1 MIGSMHPIFV
11 PLDFPYKDNEVY
23 RVRENTLFD
32 TAHIKTGYRD
42 GVVAES
48 YVISWHDVI
57 IYKFPEIVDDHN
69 GIPLSAYEEA
79 LPHVLSY
86 FQNRFDNL
94 IPHRYFNP
102 GGVNDFYSRFPPCC
116 LTSCCAYVRTLTE
129 VTDFRDFAFDCHW
142 NSPRDTL
149 MSCTY
154 SYSLKFH
161 LCKDD
166 LYCCGDFIRA

>member
-23 RVRENTLFD
+23 HVRENILFD
-32 TAHIKTGYRD
+32 TAQIRTRYVS
-42 GVVAES
+42 GVGETNL
-48 YVISWHDVI
+48 ISWHDDV
-57 IYKFPEIVDDHN
+57 IYKFPKVVN
-69 GIPLSAYEEA
+69 LLYGVPLSAYEEA
-79 LPHVLSY
+79 LPYALSY
-86 FQNRFDNL
+86 FQNRFNNL
-94 IPHRYFNP
+94 IPHQYFNR
-102 GGVNDFYSRFPPCC
+102 GGVNDFYSYFPPCC
-116 LTSCCAYVRTLTE
+116 LSSCCASVRTLTE
-129 VTDFRDFAFDCHW
+129 ETDFRDFEFDCHW
-142 NSPRDTL
+142 NSARDNL